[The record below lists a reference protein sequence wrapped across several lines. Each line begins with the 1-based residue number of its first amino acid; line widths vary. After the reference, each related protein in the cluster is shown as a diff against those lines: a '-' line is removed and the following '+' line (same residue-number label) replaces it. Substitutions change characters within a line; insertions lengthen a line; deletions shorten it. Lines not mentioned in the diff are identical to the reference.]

1 MAIAYFLPTAD
12 QLFFQPMTGL
22 VALIPHTRECP
33 GVSDDAWLLLGIQRV
48 IEPALSG
55 RGFLQEH
62 GPRMEGFS
70 GCLI

>member
-1 MAIAYFLPTAD
+1 MAIAYSLPTVD
-12 QLFFQPMTGL
+12 QLFFQPLTGL
-22 VALIPHTRECP
+22 VALSPRTRECP
-33 GVSDDAWLLLGIQRV
+33 GVSDEAWLRSGIQRV